1 MHTVITGGTGFIG
14 AALASRLTA
23 RGDTVTILSRQPAD
37 DEGAVRYIRSLDA
50 LADDAA
56 VDAVINL
63 AGAPLA
69 GRRWNSAYKEQI
81 VASRIETTR
90 AVVALCAR
98 LVSPPEVLLSASAI
112 GYYGPH
118 KDEKLNEISPSNHC
132 FSSELCQLWEKEA
145 RAAEAFGV
153 RVCLLRLGVVLDRDG
168 GAMTEM
174 ARPFKLGLANWIG
187 SGEQWLSWVH
197 REDVLAA
204 IQWLLQL
211 PEASGA
217 YNLTAPEPVTS
228 RGFCDAMKRH
238 TRTLLTLPM
247 PAAVMRFMVGEVAD
261 ELLITGQRVL
271 PARLLDEGFAFRFAD
286 IDAAL
291 QDILD

>member
-23 RGDTVTILSRQPAD
+23 RGDTVTILSRRPAD

-98 LVSPPEVLLSASAI
+98 LVRPHEVLLSASAI

-118 KDEKLNEISPSNHC
+118 KDEKLNEISPSSHC
-132 FSSELCQLWEKEA
+132 FSSDLCQLWEKEA